1 MHTNSNGGILE
12 MTDMAEN
19 QDEVRRARRNA
30 GLELA
35 LTVGPTFGGLMGLG
49 WLLGSKLDARWGTE
63 PTMVVIC
70 VLAGTIAGFF
80 HLITVARRL
89 E

>member
-1 MHTNSNGGILE
+1 M
-12 MTDMAEN
+12 MDDMADSP
-19 QDEVRRARRNA
+19 DEDKPRNRRNA

-49 WLLGSKLDARWGTE
+49 WLLGTKLDSMWGTA
-63 PTMVVIC
+63 PTALVAC
-70 VLAGTIAGFF
+70 VLLGTLLGFF

>member
-1 MHTNSNGGILE
+1 
-12 MTDMAEN
+12 MTDMAED
-19 QDEVRRARRNA
+19 QDQVRRARRNA

-63 PTMVVIC
+63 PTMLVVC
-70 VLAGTIAGFF
+70 VLSATVFGFF
-80 HLITVARRL
+80 HLISVARRL